1 MDGIFFMF
9 LVFTVSVDL
18 DFDEAGTPGIGRNEQ
33 RGCGSYWEFGSSAQ
47 QKKTGTTRDR
57 GRFSCAA

>member
-33 RGCGSYWEFGSSAQ
+33 RGCGS
-47 QKKTGTTRDR
+47 
-57 GRFSCAA
+57 